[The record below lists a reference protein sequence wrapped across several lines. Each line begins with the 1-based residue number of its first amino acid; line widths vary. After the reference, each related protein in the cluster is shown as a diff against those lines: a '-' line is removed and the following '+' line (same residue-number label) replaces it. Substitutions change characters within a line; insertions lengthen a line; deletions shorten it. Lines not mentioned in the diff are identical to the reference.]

1 MDYTFFAT
9 PFRIYSDWYI
19 SFVIVFAVWYDKDKG
34 ILIYLMKGE
43 INMSEDVFFNPGQSI
58 SSDFDYNKAYV
69 AAQIYHEKVKK
80 PVLVVKEED
89 NKPFI
94 VFNEEA
100 AIEEEHKKEQNAKQY
115 KVVKRIDD

>member
-1 MDYTFFAT
+1 M
-9 PFRIYSDWYI
+9 
-19 SFVIVFAVWYDKDKG
+19 
-34 ILIYLMKGE
+34 
-43 INMSEDVFFNPGQSI
+43 
-58 SSDFDYNKAYV
+58 
-69 AAQIYHEKVKK
+69 
-80 PVLVVKEED
+80 LVVKEED

>member
-1 MDYTFFAT
+1 
-9 PFRIYSDWYI
+9 
-19 SFVIVFAVWYDKDKG
+19 
-34 ILIYLMKGE
+34 
-43 INMSEDVFFNPGQSI
+43 MSEDVFFNPGQSI
-58 SSDFDYNKAYV
+58 SSAFDYNKAYV

-89 NKPFI
+89 NKPYI

-100 AIEEEHKKEQNAKQY
+100 AIEEEHQEEQSAKQY